1 MDQAGHLPTFISV
14 TDGKTGDVTVARTW
28 TFPAGSVV
36 VADRAYL
43 DFGWLHQLQQ
53 RGVTFVT
60 RLKRNVRYQVVREHD
75 VDIRTGVLSDQT
87 IELTSARSRKAY
99 PGTLRRVGYWDE
111 ETRRSYVFVTNNTT
125 WVGKTIANLYK
136 SRWQIELFF
145 KWIKQHLKVKR
156 FVGPDEERGSVATVG
171 GDVYVPAV
179 GLPEVR
185 PATELEPAPD
195 ATSSPAQ
202 PVRPPSTGG
211 AVHDALATG
220 FPRPS
225 DAAVALKMWDSSDVE
240 TT

>member
-1 MDQAGHLPTFISV
+1 M
-14 TDGKTGDVTVARTW
+14 
-28 TFPAGSVV
+28 
-36 VADRAYL
+36 
-43 DFGWLHQLQQ
+43 
-53 RGVTFVT
+53 FVT

-156 FVGPDEERGSVATVG
+156 FVGRTKNAGLCLAGRGEDPRLKTAGLVRPCRQAGYGRGSGRA
-171 GDVYVPAV
+171 PA
-179 GLPEVR
+179 
-185 PATELEPAPD
+185 
-195 ATSSPAQ
+195 
-202 PVRPPSTGG
+202 
-211 AVHDALATG
+211 
-220 FPRPS
+220 
-225 DAAVALKMWDSSDVE
+225 
-240 TT
+240 